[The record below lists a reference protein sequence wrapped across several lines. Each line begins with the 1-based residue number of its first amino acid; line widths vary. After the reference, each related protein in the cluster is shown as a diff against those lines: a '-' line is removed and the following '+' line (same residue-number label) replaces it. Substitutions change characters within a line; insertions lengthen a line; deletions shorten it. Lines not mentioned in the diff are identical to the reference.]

1 MAKIGSSLPPGVPLP
16 RPAASPRPAAPVSP
30 PQAPASSA
38 PAAPAPEAPEPHGSP
53 ASQATGTPAPVNARQ
68 VAQQFGSAFVSAGK
82 LAGQLVRGFVES
94 ATQPASREG
103 PARRK
108 DSARSESPESSHE
121 PGSLEAG
128 ELSDSPTSAKTLLAG
143 TFGAAFAA
151 LKRASLRKARKRLR
165 KQASASSVLATSRRH
180 PDDELDSLETASVR
194 TYLHGDD
201 PEESQYDQARNQAL
215 FLEHLER
222 QGEPPVNLL
231 RHLNLQ
237 LGPERGE
244 AFRRLFSEQV
254 RPQAEALADKVGACS
269 SEERQKIA
277 ALVSRTAIQVGPNSA
292 EAFEKLL
299 ISTGVGEAEALAS
312 ASVSAAGRAAGLEQA
327 LRAGVSLTYRHAL
340 IERAQPWLV
349 SLGREWLGLGEDR
362 APVLRS
368 LLRSGE
374 LLAPLSLRLM
384 AQAFSSG
391 LLQAEGPHK
400 AGALADSLL
409 QELPHAPRGSAW
421 GVQLAAA
428 LALQGDRTG
437 AQQLAEALTGAL
449 REARQRCVPGFS
461 RLRPLQSLY
470 DPEPEASPAWE
481 EFERASEPLVEMLIA
496 CMHVAVLRG
505 VLRPLCPALNDE
517 ALVCLGSLD
526 VVGATRAGQ
535 SLLRQALH
543 AQAHGEPSLLS
554 LIPPE
559 AVSLSQPGVLGQLA
573 SSGLFTGHY
582 QFGGVGYL
590 QRVASRTARALAGM
604 VIARTQK
611 GDALG
616 ARTLL
621 RVGIRRNAVLWGLTS
636 EGAKRMVELL
646 EPLRAKPNPAQVQRT
661 MVDLEVLWREHATAE
676 GHGTPES
683 LRVLVA
689 GLGQREPRVISRK
702 EGRLVTM
709 ELTTADVVASQALL
723 SREREPS

>member
-30 PQAPASSA
+30 PSAPASSA
-38 PAAPAPEAPEPHGSP
+38 PAAPEPHRPP
-53 ASQATGTPAPVNARQ
+53 APQAAGTPAPVNARQ
-68 VAQQFGSAFVSAGK
+68 VVQQFGSAFVSAGK
-82 LAGQLVRGFVES
+82 LAGQLVRGLVDS
-94 ATQPASREG
+94 ATQPAAREA

-108 DSARSESPESSHE
+108 EAARSESSESSHE
-121 PGSLEAG
+121 PGSLEGG

-165 KQASASSVLATSRRH
+165 KQASAASVLATSRRH

-201 PEESQYDQARNQAL
+201 PEESQYDQARNKAL

-222 QGEPPVNLL
+222 QGEPPVSLM

-237 LGPERGE
+237 LGPERAE
-244 AFRRLFSEQV
+244 AFRRLFVEQV
-254 RPQAEALADKVGACS
+254 RPQVEALADKVGACT

-312 ASVSAAGRAAGLEQA
+312 AGVSAAGRVAGLEQA
-327 LRAGVSLTYRHAL
+327 LRVGVSLTYRHAI
-340 IERAQPWLV
+340 IERSQPWLGT
-349 SLGREWLGLGEDR
+349 LGREWLGLGAEREAVIR
-362 APVLRS
+362 A
-368 LLRSGE
+368 LLRSAE
-374 LLAPLSLRLM
+374 LLAPHSLRLM
-384 AQAFSSG
+384 AQAFTSG
-391 LLQAEGPHK
+391 FLQAEGAHK
-400 AGALADSLL
+400 AGALAASVV
-409 QELPHAPRGSAW
+409 QELAHAPRGAAW

-461 RLRPLQSLY
+461 RLRHLQSLY
-470 DPEPEASPAWE
+470 DPEPEASAAWE
-481 EFERASEPLVEMLIA
+481 ELERASEPLAEMLIA

-505 VLRPLCPALNDE
+505 VLRPLCPELNDE

-535 SLLRQALH
+535 SLLRQDLH

-554 LIPPE
+554 LLPPE

-573 SSGLFTGHY
+573 ASGLFTGHY

-590 QRVASRTARALAGM
+590 QRVACRTARALAGM

-636 EGAKRMVELL
+636 EGAKWTVELL

-661 MVDLEVLWREHATAE
+661 MVDLEKLWREHATE
-676 GHGTPES
+676 DGHGSAES

-689 GLGQREPRVISRK
+689 ALGQREPRVITRK
-702 EGRLVTM
+702 EERLVTM
-709 ELTTADVVASQALL
+709 DLTTADEVASQAVL
-723 SREREPS
+723 SREREPT